1 MRVRSIV
8 GTALA
13 ATRTNALR
21 SLLTSLGI
29 AIAVSSVMMMVAV
42 SSGARQEVE
51 NGIAS
56 LGTNVLHVYSG
67 SNRVRGRSEGIGSRP
82 SFTENDL
89 QALKERVATIT
100 AGSGTLATAARL
112 VWGGE
117 NWQTTVEGVHGEF
130 LTVRDW
136 AIGTGRE
143 FSPTEERN
151 GQKVV
156 ILGATVAENLF
167 ADQDP
172 VGSAVRIG
180 NVPFDVI
187 GVLAK
192 KGQSS
197 SGRDLDD
204 VALVPV
210 KTARSHLVMRQKILP
225 LDVGNLVL
233 KIHPGSSTQDAKAE
247 IEEVLRV
254 RRRVQ
259 TAADDDFFV
268 RDLAEFL
275 RTRAAAQ
282 DALGLLLSVT
292 AAIALV
298 VGGIGIMNVMLVSVS
313 ERTREIGLRIAL
325 GARQRDIM
333 RQFLG
338 EALVLCLLGCLL
350 GVLMGQVGTVA
361 INEVVEW
368 PVKVTAGVTALA
380 VLSAIVT
387 GLVFGF
393 YPARRAARLNPMA
406 ALQKE

>member
-1 MRVRSIV
+1 MRVRTIIA
-8 GTALA
+8 TALV
-13 ATRTNALR
+13 ATRTNTLR

-42 SSGARQEVE
+42 GSGARQEVA
-51 NGIAS
+51 NNIAS

-67 SNRVRGRSEGIGSRP
+67 SNRVRGRSEGVGSRP

-89 QALKERVATIT
+89 QAIKYGVTTVVA
-100 AGSGTLATAARL
+100 ASGTLTTAGRL
-112 VWGGE
+112 VWGAE
-117 NWQTTVEGVHGEF
+117 NWQTTVEGVHAEF

-136 AIGTGRE
+136 PIGAGRE
-143 FSPTEERN
+143 FSPQEERT

-156 ILGATVAENLF
+156 ILGATVAASLF
-167 ADQDP
+167 AEQDP
-172 VGSAVRIG
+172 IGAVVRIG
-180 NVPFDVI
+180 NVPFSVV
-187 GVLAK
+187 GVLAR
-192 KGQSS
+192 KGQAS

-210 KTARSHLVMRQKILP
+210 KTARSHLVMRHKILP
-225 LDVGNLVL
+225 LDVGNLVI
-233 KIHPGSSTQDAKAE
+233 KIHNGSSTQEAKAE
-247 IEEVLRV
+247 IEDILRA

-268 RDLAEFL
+268 RDLTEFL
-275 RTRAAAQ
+275 RARAAAQ
-282 DALGLLLSVT
+282 ETLGLLLAVT

-313 ERTREIGLRIAL
+313 ERTREIGLRLAL
-325 GARQRDIM
+325 GARQTDIL

-350 GVLMGQVGTVA
+350 GVVMGQVGTIVV
-361 INEVVEW
+361 NEVVEW
-368 PVKVTAGVTALA
+368 PVKATTGVAALA
-380 VLSAIVT
+380 VFSAVVT

>member
-1 MRVRSIV
+1 MRAQSVIA
-8 GTALA
+8 TALA
-13 ATRTNALR
+13 ATRINALR

-42 SSGARQEVE
+42 GSGARQEVE

-56 LGTNVLHVYSG
+56 LGTNVLHIYPG
-67 SNRVRGRSEGIGSRP
+67 SNRVRGRSEGVGSRP

-89 QALKERVATIT
+89 QAIKEQVTTVA
-100 AGSGTLATAARL
+100 AASGTLTTAGRL

-117 NWQTTVEGVHGEF
+117 NWQTTVEGVNAEF

-136 AIGTGRE
+136 AIGSGRE
-143 FSPTEERN
+143 FSPLEERT

-156 ILGATVAENLF
+156 MLGATVADNLF
-167 ADQDP
+167 AADDP
-172 VGSAVRIG
+172 IGTTVRIG
-180 NVPFDVI
+180 NVPFNVI
-187 GVLAK
+187 GVLAR

-210 KTARSHLVMRQKILP
+210 KTARSHLVMRQKLQP
-225 LDVGNLVL
+225 LDIGNLVI
-233 KIHPGSSTQDAKAE
+233 KIHGGASTREAKAE
-247 IEEVLRV
+247 IEEVLRA
-254 RRRVQ
+254 RRRIQ
-259 TAADDDFFV
+259 SAADDDFFV

-282 DALGLLLSVT
+282 ETLGLLLAVT

-325 GARQRDIM
+325 GARQSVIL

-350 GVLMGQVGTVA
+350 GVVMGQVGTIV

-368 PVKVTAGVTALA
+368 PVKATVGVTMLA
-380 VLSAIVT
+380 VCSAVTT

-393 YPARRAARLNPMA
+393 YPARRAARLNPMT
-406 ALQKE
+406 ALMKE